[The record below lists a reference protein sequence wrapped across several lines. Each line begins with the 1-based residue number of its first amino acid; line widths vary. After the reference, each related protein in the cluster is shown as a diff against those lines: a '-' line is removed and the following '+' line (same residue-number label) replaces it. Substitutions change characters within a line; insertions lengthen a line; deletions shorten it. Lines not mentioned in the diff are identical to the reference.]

1 METMRT
7 FMLLM
12 MLGGC
17 LHSAAGAAVPWGD
30 GEKLVYEVHWGMVVA
45 AEAKMSVASSPRG
58 WEAVLEL
65 RSRGMVDSLYP
76 IESRFVSGFDPGATK
91 SFGLEGIR
99 NEGGKAKH
107 HRLILKPEQKRGTF
121 ENVIEKS
128 VQNLE
133 LPTENCQDVF
143 STIFAAR
150 TVAWGPGVVR
160 EWDVCEKHRL
170 KRIRL
175 KWEKDDTIRGPD
187 GKKRDCWVL
196 DVEELPDRQGKAPKK
211 PLRVKVWVEK
221 GNRQPLR
228 ADLRAVFGTFRLTRV
243 D

>member
-1 METMRT
+1 MEMGWRSLLCV
-7 FMLLM
+7 FVLMLP
-12 MLGGC
+12 
-17 LHSAAGAAVPWGD
+17 AARAAVPWGD

-45 AEAKMSVASSPRG
+45 AEAEMSVERTAEG
-58 WEAVLEL
+58 WAAVLEL

-76 IESRFVSGFDPGATK
+76 IESRFVSRFDPGATR
-91 SFGLEGIR
+91 SYGLEGIR

-107 HRLILKPEQKRGTF
+107 HRLILQPEQKRGTF

-128 VQNLE
+128 LQNLE
-133 LPTENCQDVF
+133 LPTETCQDVF
-143 STIFAAR
+143 STIYAAR

-160 EWDVCEKHRL
+160 QWDVCEKQRL

-175 KWEKDDTIRGPD
+175 KWEKDETIRDQKGA
-187 GKKRDCWVL
+187 KRACWVL
-196 DVEELPDRQGKAPKK
+196 QADELPDRQGKEPKK

-221 GNRQPLR
+221 SNRQPLR

-243 D
+243 N